1 MNFTADECCE
11 VPVVEGLRVDGHD
24 VAYIREIAV
33 GADDRTVLQLALA
46 QKRVLITEDKDFGEL
61 VVRLGLPAYG
71 ILLIRMK
78 PSDSNAKL
86 TRLRE
91 VIRLHADRLAG
102 SFVVV
107 DELKVRFRSFIAP

>member
-1 MNFTADECCE
+1 MKFTADECCD
-11 VPVVEGLRVDGHD
+11 VPVVEGLRADGHD

-33 GADDRTVLQLALA
+33 GADDRTVLQLAA
-46 QKRVLITEDKDFGEL
+46 SQERVLITEDKDFGEL

-78 PSDSNAKL
+78 PSDSDAKVA
-86 TRLRE
+86 RLRE
-91 VIRLHADRLAG
+91 VIRLHSDRLAG

-107 DELKVRFRSFIAP
+107 DELKVRFRSFMPP